1 MLSTI
6 QILLVTVIGIGVLV
20 ATAIAFTDAVR
31 RPERAFSEAGKRTKK
46 FWSLVLGAGLLV
58 AVLCAVRLI
67 SSVIFNLAALV
78 PAAAYWY
85 DVRPELPGS
94 GASARAKLAA
104 NRQQRKAAK
113 LPRKVKVPDYYDPA
127 DWDK

>member
-1 MLSTI
+1 MLRTI
-6 QILLVTVIGIGVLV
+6 RFLLITVIGIGVLV
-20 ATAIAFTDAVR
+20 AAVIAFTDAIR

-58 AVLCAVRLI
+58 ALLGAVGLVSI
-67 SSVIFNLAALV
+67 IFNLAALV

-85 DVRPELPGS
+85 DVRPELPNPG
-94 GASARAKLAA
+94 GGSARAKLAA
-104 NRQQRKAAK
+104 SRQQRKAAK
-113 LPRKVKVPDYYDPA
+113 LPRKVEVPDYYDPA